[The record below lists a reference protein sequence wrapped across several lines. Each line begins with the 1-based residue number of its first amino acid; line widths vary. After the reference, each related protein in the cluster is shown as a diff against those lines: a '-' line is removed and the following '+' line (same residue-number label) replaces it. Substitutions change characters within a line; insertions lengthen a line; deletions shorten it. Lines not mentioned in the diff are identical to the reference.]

1 MHGSP
6 ADIAIPETK
15 RGSIHQMA
23 DNTVIHEQRRHK
35 RKKVKITAL
44 LKMGMY
50 LSGRGY
56 AKDISRDGIC
66 LVAPNLFK
74 FIKSSQLSDYIGAHI
89 RIMFPAHSLTV
100 TGTIV
105 RIDTLHGEGALSIT
119 NTSNDEAWEQICS
132 GG

>member
-1 MHGSP
+1 
-6 ADIAIPETK
+6 
-15 RGSIHQMA
+15 MA